1 MIEIDC
7 RGYSCPIPVV
17 KTKKGIEENPG
28 KDIKVIL
35 NSQTAVENVKR
46 LGGNSGYDVSVSRDG
61 DDYVLTLKPLK

>member
-35 NSQTAVENVKR
+35 DSRTAVENVKR
-46 LGGNSGYDVSVSRDG
+46 LGENSGYNVSFSQDG
-61 DDYVLTLKPLK
+61 NDYILTLKSLK